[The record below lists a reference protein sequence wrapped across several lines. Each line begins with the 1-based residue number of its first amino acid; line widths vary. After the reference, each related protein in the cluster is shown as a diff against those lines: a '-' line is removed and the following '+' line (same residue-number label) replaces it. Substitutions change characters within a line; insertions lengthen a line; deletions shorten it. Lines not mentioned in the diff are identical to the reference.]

1 MSWWH
6 PAHVGHAVRGKLA
19 DVGQG
24 TRLFVQL
31 LRLLG
36 TAPAEPLRVTYRQGG
51 ECINIA
57 GRGSRDLKRLLNES
71 GLPAFV
77 RGRVPLLLCGE
88 RVLAV
93 ANLPGLDGAA
103 QGDWQLHWQPPT
115 SDQDLS

>member
-1 MSWWH
+1 M
-6 PAHVGHAVRGKLA
+6 
-19 DVGQG
+19 
-24 TRLFVQL
+24 
-31 LRLLG
+31 
-36 TAPAEPLRVTYRQGG
+36 
-51 ECINIA
+51 NIA

-88 RVLAV
+88 HVLAV
-93 ANLPGLDGAA
+93 ASLPGLDGPA